1 MVLIKFQT
9 KVTLL
14 FESKYI
20 EYHKMTPKGCII
32 FVRNIIKLFFH
43 MKNIIIISLVSLLAS
58 CSLINPNKEPVSL
71 IEDYRADVTFLA
83 DDELEGREVGTPG
96 EIKAAKYI
104 AERMKENGLTPK
116 GDDDTY
122 FQVFSRKMKAHP
134 HDTIGEGER
143 IEGRNVVG
151 FIDNGAEKTVVIGA
165 HYDHLGYGEEG
176 SLADSAGQVHNG
188 ADDNAS
194 GVAAMLGLAKKFKGQ
209 NLKTNVL
216 FIAFTGEEKGLWGS
230 NFFIKNSP
238 IPAAEMAYMVNMDMV
253 GRLDS
258 NRRLAIYGI
267 GTSPLFKPALD
278 SCNTFGFKSKF
289 DSSGVGPSDHT
300 SFYLEDVPVL
310 HFFTGQHKDYH
321 KPTDDTEFINFNGI
335 VLVVDYIESIVVNL
349 NNYDSIPFTKTKEK
363 SNKARSFKVT
373 LGVIPDYLFDGIGMQ
388 IDGVKEDRPAS
399 IAGIEKG
406 DIVVKMGEFEVKDMT
421 DYMECLSKFEPESIV
436 KVSVNRNGEI
446 LSKKVKF

>member
-1 MVLIKFQT
+1 M
-9 KVTLL
+9 
-14 FESKYI
+14 
-20 EYHKMTPKGCII
+20 
-32 FVRNIIKLFFH
+32 
-43 MKNIIIISLVSLLAS
+43 
-58 CSLINPNKEPVSL
+58 
-71 IEDYRADVTFLA
+71 
-83 DDELEGREVGTPG
+83 
-96 EIKAAKYI
+96 
-104 AERMKENGLTPK
+104 
-116 GDDDTY
+116 
-122 FQVFSRKMKAHP
+122 
-134 HDTIGEGER
+134 
-143 IEGRNVVG
+143 
-151 FIDNGAEKTVVIGA
+151 
-165 HYDHLGYGEEG
+165 GYGEEG
-176 SLADSAGQVHNG
+176 SLADSAGQIHNG

-335 VLVVDYIESIVVNL
+335 VLVADYIESIVENL

-373 LGVIPDYLFDGIGMQ
+373 LGVIPDYLFDGMGMR